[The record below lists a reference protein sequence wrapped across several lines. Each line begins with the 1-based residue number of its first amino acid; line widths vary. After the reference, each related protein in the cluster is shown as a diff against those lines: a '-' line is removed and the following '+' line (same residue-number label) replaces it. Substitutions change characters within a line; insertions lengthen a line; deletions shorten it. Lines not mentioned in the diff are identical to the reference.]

1 MRRRIPSPVALVAP
15 DDSTFTIELR
25 ASPVRLIIHDNQM
38 DKYNKSTYEKAWKV
52 AQAPSKNLLIMGFM
66 MWVAGSTMHL
76 FSIDITFSVLWQP
89 ISVLQG
95 VGKVFEPYKD
105 GRVDLFGPK
114 LLYIAL
120 NLPLEHLTSGKSIL
134 LVFFQPMH
142 QTGCHLYLLPR
153 NDETIVAV

>member
-1 MRRRIPSPVALVAP
+1 
-15 DDSTFTIELR
+15 
-25 ASPVRLIIHDNQM
+25 M

-95 VGKVFEPYKD
+95 SFEMTYGCKLCIGPCTTREGFYYDAHYVFEPYKD

>member
-1 MRRRIPSPVALVAP
+1 MEKGKISNWVLIGVVVVFAGG
-15 DDSTFTIELR
+15 STIIKEAKPIETIQ
-25 ASPVRLIIHDNQM
+25 IHQFWCL
-38 DKYNKSTYEKAWKV
+38 KAWKV

-120 NLPLEHLTSGKSIL
+120 NLPGLFILHYLRQINTLGLFPTHASDWVSSLPPAQCVHLG
-134 LVFFQPMH
+134 
-142 QTGCHLYLLPR
+142 GCH
-153 NDETIVAV
+153 